1 MTVYEINYKNR
12 LNEMLDNM
20 IKKYGIEHSR
30 TILFAQYVD
39 KLIDQ
44 PNYTNRELMERM
56 YKAYMK

>member
-1 MTVYEINYKNR
+1 MTVYEINYKKR
-12 LNEMLDNM
+12 LNEMLDNL
-20 IKKYGIEHSR
+20 IRKYDIEHPR
-30 TILFAQYVD
+30 TILFARYVD